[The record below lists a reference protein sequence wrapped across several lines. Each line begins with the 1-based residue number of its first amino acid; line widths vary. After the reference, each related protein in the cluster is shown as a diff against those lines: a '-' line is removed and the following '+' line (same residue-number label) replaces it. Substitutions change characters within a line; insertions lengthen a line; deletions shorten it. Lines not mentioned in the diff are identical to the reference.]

1 MWCSDD
7 TSRADAAAVCAEASN
22 LIRWASVFDGYDLS
36 VLCKV
41 KENDDEQGKSK
52 EEKRKEREHRERK
65 YKETEKELKALLTE
79 HAFRKIL
86 NDEARGVL
94 KEAVRELLD
103 KQFGL

>member
-1 MWCSDD
+1 MRVREDKQYEYKGDW
-7 TSRADAAAVCAEASN
+7 SN
-22 LIRWASVFDGYDLS
+22 RYDLS

-94 KEAVRELLD
+94 KEAVREVLD